1 MVQKDP
7 LMCFYPHLNQH
18 CPILI
23 CDPAMNLT
31 ANQPLDSLIIH
42 YHINMQMYTGFCVV
56 RDRVTKWDWII
67 NTTFRSK
74 HWASWSVVNKLCR
87 NWEYFVCWVGS
98 RSCETI
104 RRECTKAFSTSK
116 TFFFSCT
123 KQDLGHVIACD
134 TRRQLNSIHS
144 KTWETK
150 DMKLQ
155 SRKLNAT
162 QHAFQPE

>member
-1 MVQKDP
+1 
-7 LMCFYPHLNQH
+7 MCFYPHLNQH

-56 RDRVTKWDWII
+56 RDCVAKWDWII

-74 HWASWSVVNKLCR
+74 HWASCSVEWINYAETGNIL
-87 NWEYFVCWVGS
+87 FVGVDQEVVKQLG
-98 RSCETI
+98 ENVL
-104 RRECTKAFSTSK
+104 KHLVQAKPFFF
-116 TFFFSCT
+116 FFFSCT

-134 TRRQLNSIHS
+134 TSRQLNSIHS

-150 DMKLQ
+150 DVQLQ

-162 QHAFQPE
+162 QHAFQPQ